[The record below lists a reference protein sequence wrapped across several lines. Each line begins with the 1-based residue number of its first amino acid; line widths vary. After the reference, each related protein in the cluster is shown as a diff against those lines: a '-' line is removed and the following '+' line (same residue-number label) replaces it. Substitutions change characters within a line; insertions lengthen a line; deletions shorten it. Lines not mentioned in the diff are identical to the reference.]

1 MAPVLIKH
9 CGLEWEAQCLDF
21 QKANRPISTLSA
33 VQIREAVKVRK
44 AVAGNYQE
52 YLEPLIEGLRS
63 AGVDLETGVLIDTA
77 GG

>member
-1 MAPVLIKH
+1 MVRALPERRAFNLP
-9 CGLEWEAQCLDF
+9 
-21 QKANRPISTLSA
+21 KA
-33 VQIREAVKVRK
+33 IREPVKVRN

-63 AGVDLETGVLIDTA
+63 AGVDLETGVLIDAA